1 MPGWLRHPGFY
12 FIFNDIMQLVQSYIF
27 SVCRSS
33 LSLYEQRIVL
43 RIVEF
48 AQTMLADV
56 TMRDVVGRQLAVDDN
71 VKVSL
76 TLRDIMCEDDKA
88 KHYDYVR
95 EAFSSLLSRRVE
107 FWDTDKKMWYGS
119 SVIYNCTIIKAS
131 GRATFY
137 VSRVFLCALLDFTKG
152 YCQYDLQVALSLKS
166 PYSVRLFMLLCN
178 QSHPVEF
185 SMDQLKRML
194 CQDPDAYQQ
203 SADFIK
209 RVVEPSR
216 KELDAKGCNS
226 FTVTKVS
233 GAYNKTVALMFHPV
247 KRTKAD
253 TLRAQVSTA
262 RIIDRHLWIILSS
275 QANFSYREL
284 SAHKKLWESF
294 QKVPDCLSI
303 CLDIVARARA
313 AGKRKG
319 WIIQAIRAET
329 ENSGNDIQVD

>member
-1 MPGWLRHPGFY
+1 
-12 FIFNDIMQLVQSYIF
+12 MQLVQSYIF

-48 AQTMLADV
+48 AQHMLADV
-56 TMRDVVGRQLAVDDN
+56 TMRDVVGNQMAVDDN
-71 VKVSL
+71 VKISL
-76 TLRDIMCEDDKA
+76 SLRDMMCGDDKA
-88 KHYDYVR
+88 MHYDYVR
-95 EAFSSLLSRRVE
+95 EAFSSLMSRKVE
-107 FWDTDKKMWYGS
+107 FWDTDKKVWYGS
-119 SVIYNCTIIKAS
+119 SVIYNCTIVKAS
-131 GRATFY
+131 GKASFF

-178 QSHPVEF
+178 QSHPIEF
-185 SMDQLKRML
+185 SIDQLKRML

-209 RVVEPSR
+209 RVIEPSR

-226 FTVTKVS
+226 FTVSKIS

-247 KRTKAD
+247 KREKTD
-253 TLRAQVSTA
+253 NLRAQVSTA

-275 QANFSYREL
+275 QAGFSYREL
-284 SAHKKLWESF
+284 SAHKELWWNF

-313 AGKRKG
+313 TEKKKG

-329 ENSGNDIQVD
+329 EKFKTE

>member
-1 MPGWLRHPGFY
+1 
-12 FIFNDIMQLVQSYIF
+12 MQLVQSYIF

-56 TMRDVVGRQLAVDDN
+56 TMRDVVGSHLSVDDN
-71 VKVSL
+71 VKISL

-95 EAFSSLLSRRVE
+95 EAFSSLLSRKVE
-107 FWDTDKKMWYGS
+107 FWDADKKVWYGS
-119 SVIYNCTIIKAS
+119 SVIYNCSIVKAS
-131 GRATFY
+131 GKASFY

-185 SMDQLKRML
+185 SVDQLKRML
-194 CQDPDAYQQ
+194 CQDQEAYQQ

-209 RVVEPSR
+209 RIVEPAR

-226 FTVTKVS
+226 FTFTKIS

-253 TLRAQVSTA
+253 NLRAQVSTA

-275 QANFSYREL
+275 QAGFSYREL
-284 SAHKKLWESF
+284 SAHKKLWENF

-303 CLDIVARARA
+303 ALDIVGRARA
-313 AGKRKG
+313 ANKTKG

-329 ENSGNDIQVD
+329 EKFKPEQ

>member
-1 MPGWLRHPGFY
+1 
-12 FIFNDIMQLVQSYIF
+12 MQLVQSYIF

-56 TMRDVVGRQLAVDDN
+56 TMRDVVGSQMAVDDN
-71 VKVSL
+71 VKVTLS
-76 TLRDIMCEDDKA
+76 LRDIMCEDNKA
-88 KHYDYVR
+88 KHYEYVR
-95 EAFSSLLSRRVE
+95 EAFSSLMSRKVE
-107 FWDTDKKMWYGS
+107 FWDADKKVWYGS
-119 SVIYNCTIIKAS
+119 SVIYNCSIVKAS
-131 GRATFY
+131 GRASFY

-152 YCQYDLQVALSLKS
+152 YCQYDLEIALSLKS

-178 QSHPVEF
+178 QTHPVEF
-185 SMDQLKRML
+185 SIDQLKRML
-194 CQDPDAYQQ
+194 CQDSDAYQQ

-226 FTVTKVS
+226 FTITKIS

-247 KRTKAD
+247 KRTTAD

-275 QANFSYREL
+275 QAGFSYREL
-284 SAHKKLWESF
+284 SAHKKLWEGF
-294 QKVPDCLSI
+294 QQVPDCLSI

-313 AGKRKG
+313 AGKKKG

-329 ENSGNDIQVD
+329 EKFKPEQ

>member
-1 MPGWLRHPGFY
+1 MPGWLRHLGFY

-56 TMRDVVGRQLAVDDN
+56 TMRDVVGSQMSVDDN
-71 VKVSL
+71 VKVTLS
-76 TLRDIMCEDDKA
+76 LRDIMCEDNKA
-88 KHYDYVR
+88 KHYEYVR
-95 EAFSSLLSRRVE
+95 EAFSSLMSRKVE
-107 FWDTDKKMWYGS
+107 FWDADKKVWYGS
-119 SVIYNCTIIKAS
+119 SVIYNCSIVKAS
-131 GRATFY
+131 GKATFY

-152 YCQYDLQVALSLKS
+152 YCQYDLEVALSLKS

-178 QSHPVEF
+178 QSHPIEF
-185 SMDQLKRML
+185 SVDQLKRML
-194 CQDPDAYQQ
+194 CQDTDAYQQ

-226 FTVTKVS
+226 FTITKIS
-233 GAYNKTVALMFHPV
+233 GAYNKTVALVFHPV
-247 KRTKAD
+247 KRQKAD
-253 TLRAQVSTA
+253 SLRAQVSAA

-275 QANFSYREL
+275 QAEFSYREL

-329 ENSGNDIQVD
+329 EKFKPE

>member
-1 MPGWLRHPGFY
+1 
-12 FIFNDIMQLVQSYIF
+12 MQLVQSYIF

-56 TMRDVVGRQLAVDDN
+56 TMRDVVGSQMSVDDN
-71 VKVSL
+71 VKVTLS
-76 TLRDIMCEDDKA
+76 LRDIMCEDNKA
-88 KHYDYVR
+88 KHYEYVR
-95 EAFSSLLSRRVE
+95 EAFSSLMSRKVE
-107 FWDTDKKMWYGS
+107 FWDADKKVWYGS
-119 SVIYNCTIIKAS
+119 SVIYNCSIVKAS
-131 GRATFY
+131 GKATFY

-152 YCQYDLQVALSLKS
+152 YCQYDLEVALSLKS

-178 QSHPVEF
+178 QSHPIEF
-185 SMDQLKRML
+185 SVDQLKRML
-194 CQDPDAYQQ
+194 CQDTDAYQQ

-226 FTVTKVS
+226 FTITKIS
-233 GAYNKTVALMFHPV
+233 GAYNKTVALVFHPV
-247 KRTKAD
+247 KRQKAD
-253 TLRAQVSTA
+253 SLRAQVSTA

-275 QANFSYREL
+275 QAEFSYREL

-329 ENSGNDIQVD
+329 EKFKPE

>member
-1 MPGWLRHPGFY
+1 
-12 FIFNDIMQLVQSYIF
+12 MQLVQSYIF

-48 AQTMLADV
+48 AQRMLADD
-56 TMRDVVGRQLAVDDN
+56 TMRDIVGRRLSIDDN
-71 VKVSL
+71 VHISL
-76 TLRDIMCEDDKA
+76 NLRDIMCDDDKA

-95 EAFSSLLSRRVE
+95 EAFSSLLSRKME
-107 FWDTDKKMWYGS
+107 FWDTDKKVWYGS
-119 SVIYNCTIIKAS
+119 SVIYNCSIVKAS
-131 GRATFY
+131 GKATFY

-185 SMDQLKRML
+185 SIDQLKRML
-194 CQDPDAYQQ
+194 CQDKDSYQQ

-209 RVVEPSR
+209 RVIEPAR

-226 FTVTKVS
+226 FTITKIS
-233 GAYNKTVALMFHPV
+233 GAYNKTVALMFNPV
-247 KRTKAD
+247 KRAKTD
-253 TLRAQVSTA
+253 NLRAQVSTA

-275 QANFSYREL
+275 QACFSYREL
-284 SAHKKLWESF
+284 SAHKELWWNF

-313 AGKRKG
+313 AGKKKG

-329 ENSGNDIQVD
+329 EKFKPE

>member
-1 MPGWLRHPGFY
+1 
-12 FIFNDIMQLVQSYIF
+12 MQLVQSYIF

-56 TMRDVVGRQLAVDDN
+56 TMRDVVGSQLAVDDN

-76 TLRDIMCEDDKA
+76 SLRDIMCDDKA
-88 KHYDYVR
+88 KHYEYVR
-95 EAFSSLLSRRVE
+95 EAFSSLMSRKVE
-107 FWDTDKKMWYGS
+107 FWDADKKVWYGS
-119 SVIYNCTIIKAS
+119 SVIYNCSIVKAS
-131 GRATFY
+131 GRASFY

-152 YCQYDLQVALSLKS
+152 YCQYDLEVALSLKS

-178 QSHPVEF
+178 QSHPIEF
-185 SMDQLKRML
+185 SVDQLKRML
-194 CQDPDAYQQ
+194 CQDTDAYQQ

-226 FTVTKVS
+226 FTITKIS
-233 GAYNKTVALMFHPV
+233 GAYNKTVALVFHPV
-247 KRTKAD
+247 KRQKAD
-253 TLRAQVSTA
+253 SLRAQVSTA

-275 QANFSYREL
+275 QAEFSYREL

-329 ENSGNDIQVD
+329 EKFKPE

>member
-1 MPGWLRHPGFY
+1 
-12 FIFNDIMQLVQSYIF
+12 MQLVQSYIF

-48 AQTMLADV
+48 AQTMLAGV
-56 TMRDVVGRQLAVDDN
+56 TMRDVVGSQMSVDDN
-71 VKVSL
+71 VKISL
-76 TLRDIMCEDDKA
+76 SLRDVMCDDGKA
-88 KHYDYVR
+88 KHYEYVR
-95 EAFSSLLSRRVE
+95 EAFASLMSRKVE
-107 FWDTDKKMWYGS
+107 FWDADKKVWYGS
-119 SVIYNCTIIKAS
+119 SVIYNCSIVKAS
-131 GRATFY
+131 GRASFY

-152 YCQYDLQVALSLKS
+152 YCAYDLQVALSLKS

-185 SMDQLKRML
+185 TIDQLKRML

-209 RVVEPSR
+209 RVIEPSR

-226 FTVTKVS
+226 FTITKIS
-233 GAYNKTVALMFHPV
+233 GAYNKTVALMFHPI
-247 KRTKAD
+247 KHPKAD

-275 QANFSYREL
+275 QAGFSYREL
-284 SAHKKLWESF
+284 SAHKKLWEGF
-294 QKVPDCLSI
+294 QQVPDCLSI

-313 AGKRKG
+313 TDKKKG

-329 ENSGNDIQVD
+329 EKFKPEQ

>member
-1 MPGWLRHPGFY
+1 
-12 FIFNDIMQLVQSYIF
+12 MQLVQSYIF

-33 LSLYEQRIVL
+33 LTLYEQRIVL

-48 AQTMLADV
+48 AQAMLADV
-56 TMRDVVGRQLAVDDN
+56 TMRDVVGRQMAVEDN
-71 VKVSL
+71 VHISL
-76 TLRDIMCEDDKA
+76 NLRDIMCDDDKA
-88 KHYDYVR
+88 KHYEYVR
-95 EAFSSLLSRRVE
+95 EAFSSLMSRKVE
-107 FWDTDKKMWYGS
+107 FWDTDKKVWYGS
-119 SVIYNCTIIKAS
+119 SVIYNCSIVKAS
-131 GRATFY
+131 GKASFY

-178 QSHPVEF
+178 QSHPIEF
-185 SMDQLKRML
+185 SIDQLKRML

-226 FTVTKVS
+226 FTITKVS

-247 KRTKAD
+247 KRAKAD
-253 TLRAQVSTA
+253 NLRALVSTA

-275 QANFSYREL
+275 QAGFSYREL
-284 SAHKKLWESF
+284 SAHKELWYGF
-294 QKVPDCLSI
+294 QMVPDCLSI

-313 AGKRKG
+313 AGKKKG

-329 ENSGNDIQVD
+329 EKFKPE

>member
-1 MPGWLRHPGFY
+1 
-12 FIFNDIMQLVQSYIF
+12 MQLVQSYIF

-56 TMRDVVGRQLAVDDN
+56 TMRDVVGSHLSVDDN
-71 VKVSL
+71 IKVSL
-76 TLRDIMCEDDKA
+76 SLRDIMCDDDKA

-95 EAFSSLLSRRVE
+95 EAFSALMTRKVE
-107 FWDTDKKMWYGS
+107 FWDADKKVWYGS
-119 SVIYNCTIIKAS
+119 SVIYNCSIVKAS
-131 GRATFY
+131 GTASFW
-137 VSRVFLCALLDFTKG
+137 VSRVYLCALLDFTKG

-185 SMDQLKRML
+185 SIDQLKRML

-216 KELDAKGCNS
+216 RELDAKGCNS
-226 FTVTKVS
+226 FTITKIS
-233 GAYNKTVALMFHPV
+233 GAYNKTVALVFHPV
-247 KRTKAD
+247 KRAKAD

-275 QANFSYREL
+275 QAGFSYREL

-294 QKVPDCLSI
+294 QRVPDCLSI
-303 CLDIVARARA
+303 TLDIVGRARA
-313 AGKRKG
+313 ANKAKG

-329 ENSGNDIQVD
+329 EKFKPE

>member
-1 MPGWLRHPGFY
+1 
-12 FIFNDIMQLVQSYIF
+12 MQLVQSYIF
-27 SVCRSS
+27 SVCRSC

-56 TMRDVVGRQLAVDDN
+56 TMRDVVGSQMAVDDN
-71 VKVSL
+71 VKVTLS
-76 TLRDIMCEDDKA
+76 LRDIMCDDDKA
-88 KHYDYVR
+88 KHYEYVR
-95 EAFSSLLSRRVE
+95 EAFSSLMSRKVE
-107 FWDTDKKMWYGS
+107 FWDADKKVWYGS
-119 SVIYNCTIIKAS
+119 SVIYNCSIVKAS
-131 GRATFY
+131 GRASFY

-152 YCQYDLQVALSLKS
+152 YCQYDLEVALSLKS

-178 QSHPVEF
+178 QSHPIEF
-185 SMDQLKRML
+185 SVDQLKRML

-226 FTVTKVS
+226 FTITKIS
-233 GAYNKTVALMFHPV
+233 GAYNKTVALVFHPV
-247 KRTKAD
+247 KRQKAD
-253 TLRAQVSTA
+253 SLRAQVSTA

-275 QANFSYREL
+275 QAEFSYREL

-329 ENSGNDIQVD
+329 EKFKPE

>member
-1 MPGWLRHPGFY
+1 
-12 FIFNDIMQLVQSYIF
+12 MQLVQSYIF

-48 AQTMLADV
+48 AQTMLDDV
-56 TMRDVVGRQLAVDDN
+56 SMRDVVGSQMSVDDN
-71 VKVSL
+71 VKVTLS
-76 TLRDIMCEDDKA
+76 LRDIMCKDDKA
-88 KHYDYVR
+88 KHYEYVR
-95 EAFSSLLSRRVE
+95 GAFSSLMSRKVE
-107 FWDTDKKMWYGS
+107 FWEAGKKVWYGS
-119 SVIYNCTIIKAS
+119 SVIYNCSIVKAS
-131 GRATFY
+131 GKATFY

-152 YCQYDLQVALSLKS
+152 YCRYDLEVALSLKS

-185 SMDQLKRML
+185 TIDQLKRML

-209 RVVEPSR
+209 RVVEPAR

-226 FTVTKVS
+226 FTITKIS

-247 KRTKAD
+247 KRAKAD

-262 RIIDRHLWIILSS
+262 RLIDRHLWIILSS
-275 QANFSYREL
+275 QAGFSYREL

-294 QKVPDCLSI
+294 QKIPGCLSI
-303 CLDIVARARA
+303 ALDIVGRARA
-313 AGKRKG
+313 ANKTKG
-319 WIIQAIRAET
+319 WIIQGIRAET
-329 ENSGNDIQVD
+329 EKFKPE

>member
-1 MPGWLRHPGFY
+1 
-12 FIFNDIMQLVQSYIF
+12 MQLVQSYIF

-56 TMRDVVGRQLAVDDN
+56 TMRDVVGSQLAVDDN

-76 TLRDIMCEDDKA
+76 SLRDIMCDDKA
-88 KHYDYVR
+88 KHYEYVR
-95 EAFSSLLSRRVE
+95 EAFSSLMSRKVE
-107 FWDTDKKMWYGS
+107 FWDADKKVWYGS
-119 SVIYNCTIIKAS
+119 SVIYNCSIVKAS
-131 GRATFY
+131 GRASFY

-152 YCQYDLQVALSLKS
+152 YCQYDLEVALSLKS

-178 QSHPVEF
+178 QSHPIEF
-185 SMDQLKRML
+185 SVDQLKRML

-226 FTVTKVS
+226 FTITKIS
-233 GAYNKTVALMFHPV
+233 GAYNKTVALVFHPV
-247 KRTKAD
+247 KRQKAD
-253 TLRAQVSTA
+253 SLRAQVSTA

-275 QANFSYREL
+275 QAEFSYREL

-329 ENSGNDIQVD
+329 EKFKPE

>member
-1 MPGWLRHPGFY
+1 
-12 FIFNDIMQLVQSYIF
+12 MQLVQSYIF

-56 TMRDVVGRQLAVDDN
+56 TMRDVVGSHLAVDDN
-71 VKVSL
+71 VKVTLS
-76 TLRDIMCEDDKA
+76 LRDIMCADDKA
-88 KHYDYVR
+88 KHYEYVKD
-95 EAFSSLLSRRVE
+95 AFSSLLSRKVE
-107 FWDTDKKMWYGS
+107 FWDADKKVWYGS
-119 SVIYNCTIIKAS
+119 SVIYNCSIVKAS
-131 GRATFY
+131 GKATFY

-178 QSHPVEF
+178 QSHPIEF
-185 SMDQLKRML
+185 SIDQLKRML
-194 CQDPDAYQQ
+194 CQDPDTYQQ

-209 RVVEPSR
+209 RVVDPSR
-216 KELDAKGCNS
+216 QELDAKGCNS
-226 FTVTKVS
+226 FTITKIS
-233 GAYNKTVALMFHPV
+233 GAYNKTVALVFHPV

-275 QANFSYREL
+275 QAEFSYREL
-284 SAHKKLWESF
+284 SAHKKLWEDF
-294 QKVPDCLSI
+294 QEIPDCLSI

-313 AGKRKG
+313 AGKKKG

-329 ENSGNDIQVD
+329 EKFKPEQ

>member
-1 MPGWLRHPGFY
+1 
-12 FIFNDIMQLVQSYIF
+12 MQLVQSYIF

-48 AQTMLADV
+48 AQRVLAGD
-56 TMRDVVGRQLAVDDN
+56 TMRDIVGRRLSIDDN
-71 VKVSL
+71 VHISL
-76 TLRDIMCEDDKA
+76 NLRDIMCDDDKA

-95 EAFSSLLSRRVE
+95 EAFSSLLSRKVE
-107 FWDTDKKMWYGS
+107 FLDADKKMWYGS
-119 SVIYNCTIIKAS
+119 SVIYNCSIVKAS
-131 GRATFY
+131 GKATFY

-185 SMDQLKRML
+185 SIDQLKRML

-209 RVVEPSR
+209 RVVEPAR

-226 FTVTKVS
+226 FTISKVS
-233 GAYNKTVALMFHPV
+233 GAYNKTVALIFHPI
-247 KRTKAD
+247 KRAKAD
-253 TLRAQVSTA
+253 NLRAQVSTA

-275 QANFSYREL
+275 QAGFSYREL
-284 SAHKKLWESF
+284 SAHKELWEDF
-294 QKVPDCLSI
+294 QQVPDCLSI
-303 CLDIVARARA
+303 ALDIVARARA
-313 AGKRKG
+313 GGKKKG

-329 ENSGNDIQVD
+329 EKFKPE

>member
-1 MPGWLRHPGFY
+1 
-12 FIFNDIMQLVQSYIF
+12 MQLVQSYIF

-33 LSLYEQRIVL
+33 LTLYEQRIVL

-56 TMRDVVGRQLAVDDN
+56 TMRDVVGSQMAVDDN
-71 VKVSL
+71 VKVTLS
-76 TLRDIMCEDDKA
+76 LRDIMCDDGSA
-88 KHYDYVR
+88 KHYEYVR
-95 EAFSSLLSRRVE
+95 AAFSSLLSRKVE
-107 FWDTDKKMWYGS
+107 FWDSDKKVWYGS
-119 SVIYNCTIIKAS
+119 SIIYNCSIVKAS
-131 GRATFY
+131 GKASFY

-185 SMDQLKRML
+185 SIDQLKRML
-194 CQDPDAYQQ
+194 CQDPGAYNQ

-226 FTVTKVS
+226 FTITKIS
-233 GAYNKTVALMFHPV
+233 GAYNKTVALIFHPV
-247 KRTKAD
+247 KRNKAD
-253 TLRAQVSTA
+253 NLRAQVSTA
-262 RIIDRHLWIILSS
+262 RLIDRHLWIILSS

-294 QKVPDCLSI
+294 QQVPDCLSI

-313 AGKRKG
+313 AGKAKG

-329 ENSGNDIQVD
+329 EKFKPE

>member
-1 MPGWLRHPGFY
+1 
-12 FIFNDIMQLVQSYIF
+12 MQLVQSYIF

-185 SMDQLKRML
+185 SIDQLKRML

-226 FTVTKVS
+226 FTITKIS

-247 KRTKAD
+247 KRAKTD

-284 SAHKKLWESF
+284 SAHKKLWEVF
-294 QKVPDCLSI
+294 QRVPDCLSI
-303 CLDIVARARA
+303 TLDIVARARA
-313 AGKRKG
+313 AGKKKG

-329 ENSGNDIQVD
+329 EKFKPEQ

>member
-1 MPGWLRHPGFY
+1 
-12 FIFNDIMQLVQSYIF
+12 MQLVQSYIF
-27 SVCRSS
+27 SVCRTS

-56 TMRDVVGRQLAVDDN
+56 TMRDVVGSQMAVDDN

-76 TLRDIMCEDDKA
+76 SLRDIMCDGDKA
-88 KHYDYVR
+88 KHYEYVR
-95 EAFSSLLSRRVE
+95 EAFASLLSRKVE
-107 FWDTDKKMWYGS
+107 FWDADKKVWYGS
-119 SVIYNCTIIKAS
+119 SVIYNCSIVKAS
-131 GRATFY
+131 GKASFY

-152 YCQYDLQVALSLKS
+152 YCQYDLQIALSLKS

-185 SMDQLKRML
+185 SIDQLKRML
-194 CQDPDAYQQ
+194 CQDTDAYQQ

-216 KELDAKGCNS
+216 RELDAKGCNS
-226 FTVTKVS
+226 FTVTKIS

-247 KRTKAD
+247 KRAKTDA
-253 TLRAQVSTA
+253 LRAQVSTA

-275 QANFSYREL
+275 QAGFSYREL

-303 CLDIVARARA
+303 ALDIVGRARA
-313 AGKRKG
+313 ANKTKG

-329 ENSGNDIQVD
+329 EKFKPE

>member
-1 MPGWLRHPGFY
+1 
-12 FIFNDIMQLVQSYIF
+12 MQLVQSYIF

-56 TMRDVVGRQLAVDDN
+56 TMRDVVGSQMSVDDN

-76 TLRDIMCEDDKA
+76 SLRDIMCEDDKA
-88 KHYDYVR
+88 KHYEYVR
-95 EAFSSLLSRRVE
+95 EAFSSLMTRKVE
-107 FWDTDKKMWYGS
+107 FWDTDKKVWYGS
-119 SVIYNCTIIKAS
+119 SVIYNCSIVKAS
-131 GRATFY
+131 GKATFY

-152 YCQYDLQVALSLKS
+152 YCQYDLEVALSLKS

-185 SMDQLKRML
+185 SIDQLKRML

-226 FTVTKVS
+226 FTISKIS

-247 KRTKAD
+247 KRAKAD
-253 TLRAQVSTA
+253 ALRAQVSTA

-275 QANFSYREL
+275 QAGFSYREL
-284 SAHKKLWESF
+284 SAHKMLWESF

-303 CLDIVARARA
+303 ALDIVGRARA
-313 AGKRKG
+313 ANKTKG

-329 ENSGNDIQVD
+329 EKFKPEQ

>member
-1 MPGWLRHPGFY
+1 
-12 FIFNDIMQLVQSYIF
+12 MQLVQSYIF

-48 AQTMLADV
+48 AQTMLAGV
-56 TMRDVVGRQLAVDDN
+56 SMLDVVGSQMSVDDN
-71 VKVSL
+71 VKVTLS
-76 TLRDIMCEDDKA
+76 LRDIMCEDTKA
-88 KHYDYVR
+88 KHYEYVR
-95 EAFSSLLSRRVE
+95 EAFSTLMSRKVE
-107 FWDTDKKMWYGS
+107 FWDADKKVWYGS
-119 SVIYNCTIIKAS
+119 SVIYNCSVVKAS
-131 GRATFY
+131 GKATFY

-185 SMDQLKRML
+185 SIDQLKRML

-209 RVVEPSR
+209 RVIDPSR
-216 KELDAKGCNS
+216 RELDAKGCNS
-226 FTVTKVS
+226 FTISKVS

-247 KRTKAD
+247 KRAKTD

-275 QANFSYREL
+275 QAGFSYREL

-294 QKVPDCLSI
+294 QQVPDCLSI
-303 CLDIVARARA
+303 CLDIVGRARA
-313 AGKRKG
+313 AGKKKG

-329 ENSGNDIQVD
+329 EKFKHE

>member
-1 MPGWLRHPGFY
+1 
-12 FIFNDIMQLVQSYIF
+12 MQLVQSYIF

-56 TMRDVVGRQLAVDDN
+56 TMRDVVGSQMSVDDN
-71 VKVSL
+71 VKISL
-76 TLRDIMCEDDKA
+76 SLRDIMCGDDKA

-95 EAFSSLLSRRVE
+95 DAFASLLSRKVE
-107 FWDTDKKMWYGS
+107 FWDADKKVWYGS
-119 SVIYNCTIIKAS
+119 SVIYNCTIVKAS
-131 GRATFY
+131 GKATFF

-152 YCQYDLQVALSLKS
+152 YCQYDLEVALSLKS

-185 SMDQLKRML
+185 SIDQLKRML

-209 RVVEPSR
+209 RIVEPSR

-226 FTVTKVS
+226 FTISKIS
-233 GAYNKTVALMFHPV
+233 GAYNKTVALVFHPV
-247 KRTKAD
+247 KRTKTDA
-253 TLRAQVSTA
+253 LRAQVSTA

-275 QANFSYREL
+275 QAEFSYREL

-294 QKVPDCLSI
+294 QQVPDCLSI
-303 CLDIVARARA
+303 ALDIVGRARA
-313 AGKRKG
+313 AGKKKG

-329 ENSGNDIQVD
+329 EKFKPE

>member
-1 MPGWLRHPGFY
+1 
-12 FIFNDIMQLVQSYIF
+12 MQLVQSYIF

-56 TMRDVVGRQLAVDDN
+56 TMRDVVGSHLAVDDN

-76 TLRDIMCEDDKA
+76 SLRDVMCDDDKA
-88 KHYDYVR
+88 KHYEYVR
-95 EAFSSLLSRRVE
+95 EAFSSLLSRKVE
-107 FWDTDKKMWYGS
+107 FWDTDKKVWYGS
-119 SVIYNCTIIKAS
+119 SVIYNCTIAKAS
-131 GRATFY
+131 GKATFY
-137 VSRVFLCALLDFTKG
+137 VSRVFICALLDFTKG
-152 YCQYDLQVALSLKS
+152 YCQYDLEIALSLKS

-185 SMDQLKRML
+185 SIDQLKRML
-194 CQDPDAYQQ
+194 CQDTEAYQQ

-216 KELDAKGCNS
+216 RELDAKGCNS
-226 FTVTKVS
+226 FTITKIS

-247 KRTKAD
+247 KRAKAD

-275 QANFSYREL
+275 QAGFSYREL
-284 SAHKKLWESF
+284 SAHKKLWEDF
-294 QKVPDCLSI
+294 QQVPDCLSI

-313 AGKRKG
+313 AEKKKG

-329 ENSGNDIQVD
+329 EKYKHEQ

>member
-1 MPGWLRHPGFY
+1 
-12 FIFNDIMQLVQSYIF
+12 MQLVQSYIF

-48 AQTMLADV
+48 AQTMLGDV
-56 TMRDVVGRQLAVDDN
+56 TMRDVVGKHLAVDDN
-71 VKVSL
+71 VKVTLSL
-76 TLRDIMCEDDKA
+76 HDLMCDDTKA
-88 KHYDYVR
+88 KHYEYVR
-95 EAFSSLLSRRVE
+95 EAFSSLMSRKVE
-107 FWDTDKKMWYGS
+107 FFDAEKKVWYGS
-119 SVIYNCTIIKAS
+119 SVIYNCSIVKAS
-131 GRATFY
+131 GKATFF
-137 VSRVFLCALLDFTKG
+137 VSRVFLCALLDFSKG

-185 SMDQLKRML
+185 SIAQLKRML
-194 CQDPDAYQQ
+194 CQDDEAYKQ

-226 FTVTKVS
+226 FTITKIS
-233 GAYNKTVALMFHPV
+233 GAYNKTVALMFHPIR
-247 KRTKAD
+247 RTKAN

-262 RIIDRHLWIILSS
+262 RIIDRQLWIILSS

-284 SAHKKLWESF
+284 SAHKKLWEDF
-294 QKVPDCLSI
+294 QKVTGCLSI

-313 AGKRKG
+313 AEKKKG

-329 ENSGNDIQVD
+329 EKFKPE

>member
-1 MPGWLRHPGFY
+1 
-12 FIFNDIMQLVQSYIF
+12 MQLVQSYIF

-56 TMRDVVGRQLAVDDN
+56 TMRDVVGSQMAVDDN
-71 VKVSL
+71 VKVTLS
-76 TLRDIMCEDDKA
+76 LRDIMCEDNKA
-88 KHYDYVR
+88 KHYEYVR
-95 EAFSSLLSRRVE
+95 EAFSSLMSRKVE
-107 FWDTDKKMWYGS
+107 FWDADKKVWYGS
-119 SVIYNCTIIKAS
+119 SVIYNCSIVKAS
-131 GRATFY
+131 GKATFY

-185 SMDQLKRML
+185 SVDQLKRML
-194 CQDPDAYQQ
+194 CQDPEAYQQ

-226 FTVTKVS
+226 FTITKIS

-253 TLRAQVSTA
+253 NLRAQVSTA

-275 QANFSYREL
+275 QAGFSYREL

-294 QKVPDCLSI
+294 QQVPDCLSI

-313 AGKRKG
+313 AGKAKG

-329 ENSGNDIQVD
+329 EKFKPE

>member
-1 MPGWLRHPGFY
+1 
-12 FIFNDIMQLVQSYIF
+12 MQLVQSYIF

-48 AQTMLADV
+48 AQAMLADV
-56 TMRDVVGRQLAVDDN
+56 TMRDVVGSHLSVDDN
-71 VKVSL
+71 VKVTLS
-76 TLRDIMCEDDKA
+76 LRDIMCEADKA
-88 KHYDYVR
+88 KHYEYVR
-95 EAFSSLLSRRVE
+95 DAFSSLLSRKVE
-107 FWDTDKKMWYGS
+107 FWDADKKVWYGS
-119 SVIYNCTIIKAS
+119 SVIYNCSIVKAS
-131 GRATFY
+131 GKATFY
-137 VSRVFLCALLDFTKG
+137 VSRVFICALLDFTKG

-185 SMDQLKRML
+185 SVDQLKRML

-226 FTVTKVS
+226 FTISKIS
-233 GAYNKTVALMFHPV
+233 GAYNKTVALVFHPV
-247 KRTKAD
+247 KRAKAD
-253 TLRAQVSTA
+253 NLRAQVSTA

-275 QANFSYREL
+275 QAGFSYREL
-284 SAHKKLWESF
+284 SAHKKLWEGF
-294 QKVPDCLSI
+294 QQVPDCLSI
-303 CLDIVARARA
+303 ALDIVGRARA
-313 AGKRKG
+313 SGKKKG

-329 ENSGNDIQVD
+329 EKFKPEQ

>member
-1 MPGWLRHPGFY
+1 
-12 FIFNDIMQLVQSYIF
+12 MQLVQSYIF

-48 AQTMLADV
+48 AQHMLAGV
-56 TMRDVVGRQLAVDDN
+56 TMRDVVGSQMTVDDN
-71 VKVSL
+71 VKVTLS
-76 TLRDIMCEDDKA
+76 LRDVMCDDKA
-88 KHYDYVR
+88 KHYEYVR
-95 EAFSSLLSRRVE
+95 EAFSSLLSRKVG
-107 FWDTDKKMWYGS
+107 FWDADKKVWYGS
-119 SVIYNCTIIKAS
+119 SVIYNCSIVKAS
-131 GRATFY
+131 GKATFY
-137 VSRVFLCALLDFTKG
+137 VSHVYLCALLDFTKG

-178 QSHPVEF
+178 QSHPIEF
-185 SMDQLKRML
+185 SIDQLKRML
-194 CQDPDAYQQ
+194 CQDPAAYQQ

-226 FTVTKVS
+226 FTITKIS
-233 GAYNKTVALMFHPV
+233 GAYNKTVALVFHPV
-247 KRTKAD
+247 KRAKTDA
-253 TLRAQVSTA
+253 LRAQVSTD

-275 QANFSYREL
+275 QAGFSYREL

-294 QKVPDCLSI
+294 QKVPDCLSNAI
-303 CLDIVARARA
+303 DIVGRARA
-313 AGKRKG
+313 ANKTKG

-329 ENSGNDIQVD
+329 EKFKQE

>member
-1 MPGWLRHPGFY
+1 
-12 FIFNDIMQLVQSYIF
+12 MQLVQSYIF

-56 TMRDVVGRQLAVDDN
+56 TMRDVVGSQMAVDDN
-71 VKVSL
+71 VKVTLS
-76 TLRDIMCEDDKA
+76 LRDIMCDDDKA
-88 KHYDYVR
+88 KHYEYVR

-107 FWDTDKKMWYGS
+107 FWDTDKKVWYGS
-119 SVIYNCTIIKAS
+119 SVIYNCSIVKAS
-131 GRATFY
+131 GKASFY

-152 YCQYDLQVALSLKS
+152 YCQYDLEVALSLKS

-178 QSHPVEF
+178 QQHPIEF
-185 SMDQLKRML
+185 SIDQLKRML
-194 CQDPDAYQQ
+194 CQDTDAYQQ

-226 FTVTKVS
+226 FTITKIS
-233 GAYNKTVALMFHPV
+233 GAYNKTVALVFHPV

-253 TLRAQVSTA
+253 NLRAQVSTA

-275 QANFSYREL
+275 QAGFSYREL

-294 QKVPDCLSI
+294 QQVPDCLSI
-303 CLDIVARARA
+303 CLDIVARARS
-313 AGKRKG
+313 AGKKKG

-329 ENSGNDIQVD
+329 EKFKPE

>member
-1 MPGWLRHPGFY
+1 
-12 FIFNDIMQLVQSYIF
+12 MQLVQSYIF

-56 TMRDVVGRQLAVDDN
+56 TMRDVVGSQMSVDDN

-76 TLRDIMCEDDKA
+76 SLRDVMRDDAKA
-88 KHYDYVR
+88 KHYEYVR
-95 EAFSSLLSRRVE
+95 EAFSSLMSRKVE
-107 FWDTDKKMWYGS
+107 FWDAGKKMWYGS
-119 SVIYNCTIIKAS
+119 SVIYNCSIVKAS
-131 GRATFY
+131 GKATFY

-152 YCQYDLQVALSLKS
+152 YCQYDLEVALSLKS

-178 QSHPVEF
+178 QQHPIEF
-185 SMDQLKRML
+185 SIDQLKRML
-194 CQDPDAYQQ
+194 CQDPDAYTQ

-226 FTVTKVS
+226 FTITKIS

-284 SAHKKLWESF
+284 SAHKKLWEGF
-294 QKVPDCLSI
+294 QQVPDCLSI

-313 AGKRKG
+313 TGKRKG

-329 ENSGNDIQVD
+329 EKFKPE